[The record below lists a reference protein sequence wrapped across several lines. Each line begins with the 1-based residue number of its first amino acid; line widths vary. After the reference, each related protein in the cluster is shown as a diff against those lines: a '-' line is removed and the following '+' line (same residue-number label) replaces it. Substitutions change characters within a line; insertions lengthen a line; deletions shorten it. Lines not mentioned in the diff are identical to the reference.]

1 MLSRSFC
8 LKRDGSCSMLKCFF
22 VLQKWNSD
30 ITCTCNNANKGMTS
44 GIFKIKYG
52 CLEYSNVLSRKFRI
66 ILVKSR
72 TSNLRLPTCIKVGHW
87 NICNVMNEFAALCNN
102 DN

>member
-30 ITCTCNNANKGMTS
+30 ITCTCNNANKGVGVLNIPMC
-44 GIFKIKYG
+44 Y
-52 CLEYSNVLSRKFRI
+52 LE
-66 ILVKSR
+66 
-72 TSNLRLPTCIKVGHW
+72 NLEL
-87 NICNVMNEFAALCNN
+87 FL
-102 DN
+102 